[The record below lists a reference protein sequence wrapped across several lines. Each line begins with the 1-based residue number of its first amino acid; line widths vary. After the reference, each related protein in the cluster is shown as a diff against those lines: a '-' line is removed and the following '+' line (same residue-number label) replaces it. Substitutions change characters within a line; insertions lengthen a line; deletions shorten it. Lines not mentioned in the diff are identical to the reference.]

1 MQITTETTNSF
12 LGKYY
17 FYLAI
22 SIVVAIFA
30 LGGVFLLW
38 PQYQSLQNSGV
49 LEYKS
54 AVSTLESRQRYLQNV
69 KSMEKNYAELD
80 KRLLRS
86 MNTVLPS
93 DQESVILFEE
103 LELLLAD
110 ANLDV
115 QSMNIA
121 ASASTEATNADIPKT
136 EDDTQLLEDEN
147 MDAAENITKTQP
159 ALAKNI
165 ERINVT
171 VNIKSNS
178 NTYASFK
185 QFLTSL
191 EQYNHL
197 IELEAVSFSPNT
209 QGTTLVFATYQQM
222 QDDNEQ

>member
-54 AVSTLESRQRYLQNV
+54 AVSTLESRQRYLQNL
-69 KSMEKNYAELD
+69 KSMESNYTELD

-86 MNTVLPS
+86 MNNVLPTHQ
-93 DQESVILFEE
+93 DSVILFEE
-103 LELLLAD
+103 LELLLTEAD
-110 ANLDV
+110 LEV

-121 ASASTEATNADIPKT
+121 ASASPEATSADIPQT
-136 EDDTQLLEDEN
+136 VDDTQLLESESADTSEN
-147 MDAAENITKTQP
+147 NPKAKP

-197 IELEAVSFSPNT
+197 IELEAVSFSPDT
-209 QGTTLVFATYQQM
+209 QGTTMVFATYQQTP
-222 QDDNEQ
+222 DDNE